1 MLARFHSI
9 GLLLGLILVLGG
21 CEAPPMAQITTADEL
36 VRQVQVTGAA
46 RYAPQDLARLQGH
59 GSNLRRELLEQ
70 ESNFWFLR
78 DYRLTKGLAAQLEA
92 DARTVL
98 AQAEQRAAEARAAAL
113 QAQSVAQ
120 ESVKAVQ
127 QLAARYPE
135 TEHHRLPEYL
145 KQDVSSLKKFLRD
158 VQQALDSGDFL
169 AAQASA
175 KAIYDKAK
183 EMSEEIRQA
192 TAHPVAA
199 NPEKA
204 RRKPGPRARMY
215 R

>member
-1 MLARFHSI
+1 MT
-9 GLLLGLILVLGG
+9 
-21 CEAPPMAQITTADEL
+21 QISTAEEL
-36 VRQVQVTGAA
+36 VNQVQVTGAA

-70 ESNFWFLR
+70 ESKFWFLR

-98 AQAEQRAAEARAAAL
+98 SQAEQRAVEARAAAL
-113 QAQSVAQ
+113 QAQSVAH

-135 TEHHRLPEYL
+135 TEHRRLPEYL
-145 KQDVSSLKKFLRD
+145 KQDVSSLKKSLKD
-158 VQQALDSGDFL
+158 IQHALDADDFL

-175 KAIYDKAK
+175 KAIYDKGK
-183 EMSEEIRQA
+183 ELSEEIHQV
-192 TAHPVAA
+192 TARPTAA
-199 NPEKA
+199 IPEKT
-204 RRKPGPRARMY
+204 RRKAGPRARIH